1 MPHQPPARS
10 RVGRLG
16 RRLVATVVALGV
28 MGTVAVASSSAGP
41 ALATPAT
48 IGAGAVS
55 HHTFDLAWAAVPRA
69 TGYRVEVAADPGFAH
84 VVWRWGPTRETS
96 MSVHGPGIDEDSTY
110 YARVSAVADQNVSLP
125 TSVVSVH
132 TPWQAPGKPG
142 EPRATKV
149 STSGFTVQ
157 WSPAARA
164 EQYVAFVATDPDF
177 TENVQEKTVTDTSLS
192 VKVRDGRRYYV
203 KVTPLRK
210 GLTAATVDTTLK
222 TPLKKLGKPGRVFAE
237 PMSSSSLRV
246 AWPAAT
252 NATGYT
258 VQLLRKPGAKP
269 SWTTTTTKPSAMIE
283 GLKPSKAQLRPVF
296 YVKVVA
302 NRYGLRHTSS
312 KTVASTLLPGST
324 KRATSFTAQV
334 SSYNLLKPSE
344 TDAGHRS
351 WEKRYAAA
359 AKQLR
364 GLDLVGLQET
374 PWNKTDGKRPVLRVA
389 AKAHLALARHAGS
402 KKPCTTASQP
412 ILYKRSRFTVVDCG
426 RKQLADKGPKKWV
439 TWALVR
445 ETKTGRKVFVAN
457 AHLLAHLD
465 TASSTSQKVQRIRV
479 QQTQRLARE
488 IAARNTTDSPVILVG
503 DLNTYPNRA
512 AVTPID
518 VLARNGLVSAELVAA
533 KRVGAEFASFHGFA
547 AGRRSGHHF
556 DHVIVDRQS
565 EVLTYRVRHMDT
577 RRAPS
582 DHFQIVATVAV
593 H

>member
-1 MPHQPPARS
+1 MPHPPRARS
-10 RVGRLG
+10 RAARLG
-16 RRLVATVVALGV
+16 RRLVATVVALGLV
-28 MGTVAVASSSAGP
+28 GTVAVATSSAGP

-48 IGAGAVS
+48 IAAGAVS
-55 HHTFDLAWAAVPRA
+55 HHSFDLAWAPVKKAA
-69 TGYRVEVAADPGFAH
+69 GYRVEVAADPQFAH
-84 VVWRWGPTRETS
+84 VVWRWGPTRQTS

-125 TSVVSVH
+125 TAVVSVH
-132 TPWQAPGKPG
+132 TPWQPPGKPG

-157 WSPAARA
+157 WAPAARA
-164 EQYVAFVATDPDF
+164 ERYVAFVATDPDF

-210 GLTAATVDTTLK
+210 GLTAATVGTTLT

-237 PMSSSSLRV
+237 PLSSSSLRV

-344 TDAGHRS
+344 TDAEHRS

-359 AKQLR
+359 AKSLR

-374 PWNKTDGKRPVLRVA
+374 PWNTTDGKRPVLRVA
-389 AKAHLALARHAGS
+389 AKAHLALARHPGS
-402 KKPCTTASQP
+402 KKPCTTSSEP
-412 ILYKRSRFTVVDCG
+412 ILYKKSRFTVLDCG

-445 ETKTGRKVFVAN
+445 EKASGRKVFVAN
-457 AHLLAHLD
+457 AHLLAYLE
-465 TASSTSQKVQRIRV
+465 ASSAEPKVQRMRV
-479 QQTQRLARE
+479 QQAEQLTRT
-488 IAARNTTDSPVILVG
+488 IAKHNTTRSPVILVG

-565 EVLTYRVRHMDT
+565 EVLTYRVRHTNT